1 MANTYTYTARSA
13 RDPERVLTFTLYED
27 TLSVNLTG
35 VLESLEQVAAA
46 ESRGDEAK
54 KQLKTQ
60 FKPTTLKVVEKLSGP
75 VHLGDVN
82 VDLDDDGRFTLKS
95 WKRVA
100 GLRLA
105 PLNISIGPVDN
116 PEAAK
121 AFIAEL
127 EQRRAASAHP
137 SKFFGPLD
145 YWFGWVGLVLAAV
158 ILIRWPRRE
167 S

>member
-1 MANTYTYTARSA
+1 MKNTYTYTARSA
-13 RDPERVLTFTLYED
+13 QNPERVLTFTLHDD

-35 VLESLEQVAAA
+35 VLESLEQVATA

-60 FKPTTLKVVEKLSGP
+60 FKPTTLKVIENLSGP
-75 VHLGDVN
+75 VHLGDVK
-82 VDLDDDGRFTLKS
+82 VDLEDDGRFTFKS

-105 PLNISIGPVDN
+105 PLNINIGPVDN
-116 PEAAK
+116 PEAAE
-121 AFIAEL
+121 AFINEF
-127 EQRRAASAHP
+127 EQRKAEGSHP

-145 YWFGWVGLVLAAV
+145 YWFGWAGLALAAV
-158 ILIRWPRRE
+158 ILIRWPHRE

>member
-1 MANTYTYTARSA
+1 
-13 RDPERVLTFTLYED
+13 
-27 TLSVNLTG
+27 
-35 VLESLEQVAAA
+35 LESLEQVAAA

-60 FKPTTLKVVEKLSGP
+60 FKPTTLKVVENLSGP

-82 VDLDDDGRFTLKS
+82 VELDDDGQFTLNS
-95 WKRVA
+95 WKRVG

-116 PEAAK
+116 PKAAE
-121 AFIAEL
+121 AFIAEF
-127 EQRRAASAHP
+127 EQRRAASSHP

-145 YWFGWVGLVLAAV
+145 YWFGWVGLVLVAM

>member
-13 RDPERVLTFTLYED
+13 RDPERVLTFTLYKNS
-27 TLSVNLTG
+27 LSVNLTG
-35 VLESLEQVAAA
+35 VLESLEQVATA
-46 ESRGDEAK
+46 ERRGDEAK
-54 KQLKTQ
+54 KQLKSQ
-60 FKPTTLKVVEKLSGP
+60 FKPTTLKVVENLSGP

-82 VDLDDDGRFTLKS
+82 VELDATNQFALKS
-95 WKRVA
+95 WKRVG

-105 PLNISIGPVDN
+105 PINISIGPVDN
-116 PEAAK
+116 PEAAE
-121 AFIAEL
+121 AFIAEF
-127 EQRRAASAHP
+127 EQRRAASSHP

-145 YWFGWVGLVLAAV
+145 YWFGWIGLVLLAV